1 MDASVEKV
9 REAVENYFEID
20 ELKHSPFDDRN
31 VAKTG
36 FAVKT
41 KFGHVE
47 LLFHAYDSQLIIHT
61 FIPIQATEDVR
72 AKVAEFVVRANY
84 GLRVGCFD
92 FDFDDG
98 EISYRT
104 SIFCGI
110 EDFSPPTYEQID
122 HDVCVAL
129 AMIRKYGDALVKVM
143 FGLVEPKEAID
154 AVENA
159 DD

>member
-1 MDASVEKV
+1 M
-9 REAVENYFEID
+9 
-20 ELKHSPFDDRN
+20 
-31 VAKTG
+31 
-36 FAVKT
+36 
-41 KFGHVE
+41 
-47 LLFHAYDSQLIIHT
+47 
-61 FIPIQATEDVR
+61 
-72 AKVAEFVVRANY
+72 
-84 GLRVGCFD
+84 RVGGFD

-98 EISYRT
+98 EISYRVALY
-104 SIFCGI
+104 CGDK
-110 EDFSPPTYEQID
+110 EFAPPTYEQID